1 MLKVTEE
8 LLTGIEEIL
17 KRDLQAVDVLA
28 VWDTQKEELQLELYF
43 PEGRYRI
50 VRFGKIYSESNF

>member
-8 LLTGIEEIL
+8 LLTGMEETL
-17 KRDLQAVDVLA
+17 KKDLQASDVLA
-28 VWDTQKEELQLELYF
+28 VWDTQKEEMQLELYF

-50 VRFGKIYSESNF
+50 VRFGRIYAESNF